1 MTYDFT
7 RRAAL
12 QLAGGML
19 LAGAAPGAAMASTMI
34 STANGPSW
42 IPDARR
48 EDMVRAAMK
57 KHRVPGAAIAIVE
70 DGALAWQGAYG
81 VLNIETRQ
89 PVSDATLFQA
99 ASLTKPFFAYAV
111 LRLIDDNRIALDDR
125 LADIYRPD
133 DLTDT
138 EWNDAITVRHVLTH
152 QTGLPN
158 WRPADDE
165 TAMLQAA
172 FAPGTAYSYSGEAF
186 HWLQQVCETKTGLGL
201 HDLLDRYLLAPAG
214 LTDMAMLWLPDRDDR
229 EVYGHVVG
237 EDGEAALSDL
247 QFAREQGWR
256 LQEVAE
262 RWGRPMTGWRSQDL
276 RAAHAVMRKHTHPRL
291 ADRPLWRANRP
302 GSAVIDSASSLRT
315 TAGDYARFL
324 TLVMQENAQRSFG
337 ISEDLRRMM
346 LTTQT
351 EVSDA
356 GPNRPGSLGWSLERV
371 DGGVAYDHWGFNEGQ
386 YISMALGD
394 TANRKGIVIMTS
406 GSQGNRFMDEIG
418 PILTGIDYKSFF

>member
-7 RRAAL
+7 RRTAL
-12 QLAGGML
+12 QLAGGGL
-19 LAGAAPGAAMASTMI
+19 LAGFASGPVLAL
-34 STANGPSW
+34 STSNSRSW
-42 IPDARR
+42 IPDARK
-48 EDMVRAAMK
+48 EDIVRAAMR

-70 DGALAWQGAYG
+70 DGAVVWRGAYG
-81 VLNIETRQ
+81 VSNIETRQ

-99 ASLTKPFFAYAV
+99 ASLTKPLFVYVV

-125 LADIYRPD
+125 LADIFRPS
-133 DLTDT
+133 DLADT

-201 HDLLDRYLLAPAG
+201 HDLVDRYLFAPAG

-229 EVYGHVVG
+229 EVYGHIVG

-262 RWGRPMTGWRSQDL
+262 RWGRPMTAWRSQDL
-276 RAAHAVMRKHTHPRL
+276 RAAHAVMREHTHPRL
-291 ADRPLWRANRP
+291 AGRPLWRANRP
-302 GSAVIDSASSLRT
+302 GSAVIDSASSLRA
-315 TAGDYARFL
+315 TAGDYARFVAL
-324 TLVMQENAQRSFG
+324 MMQENAQRDFG
-337 ISEDLRRMM
+337 VSENLRQMM

-351 EVSDA
+351 DVSDA
-356 GPNRPGSLGWSLERV
+356 GPNRPVGLSWSLQHV

-394 TANRKGIVIMTS
+394 TTNRKGIVIMTN

-418 PILTGIDYKSFF
+418 PVLTGIDYKSFF